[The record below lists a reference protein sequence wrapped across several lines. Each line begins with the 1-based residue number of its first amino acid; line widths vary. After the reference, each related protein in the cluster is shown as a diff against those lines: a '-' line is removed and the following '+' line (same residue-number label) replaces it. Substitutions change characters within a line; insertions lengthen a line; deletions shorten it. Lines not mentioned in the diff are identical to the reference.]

1 MQSNL
6 SPLHQLA
13 GVAPARVGERT
24 RHTQPN
30 GQKRYDEHCAH
41 KPAEH
46 IDCVEGA
53 HVIHRAIEIQT
64 GYGLEGDLPD
74 ALLKRI
80 INNYMLPA
88 FRERDWDRGMTEG
101 VAAIAGVL
109 NGRPPAE
116 LSEDDGG
123 AIGMLFFFFGVPLLV
138 IIIALVFAGR
148 CPRCHKRTLKRVGTE
163 VISRTRNEV
172 VEETT

>member
-1 MQSNL
+1 
-6 SPLHQLA
+6 
-13 GVAPARVGERT
+13 
-24 RHTQPN
+24 
-30 GQKRYDEHCAH
+30 
-41 KPAEH
+41 
-46 IDCVEGA
+46 
-53 HVIHRAIEIQT
+53 
-64 GYGLEGDLPD
+64 
-74 ALLKRI
+74 
-80 INNYMLPA
+80 MLPA

-148 CPRCHKRTLKRVGTE
+148 CPRCHKPDAEACRYRGHLPD
-163 VISRTRNEV
+163 
-172 VEETT
+172 EE